1 MYFLLHNLETQEER
15 LMDEHTEFRQMEA
28 TKQMRQVQRRNVN
41 PPHFPWPTSKPGP
54 MVTPPPPGTK
64 PMPLRTEQV
73 AEIGYDQERGM
84 PSTDDPGRW
93 HADETKVG
101 ATSFDQ
107 LRDAEEAMRKT
118 G

>member
-1 MYFLLHNLETQEER
+1 
-15 LMDEHTEFRQMEA
+15 MDEYTEFRQMEA
-28 TKQMRQVQRRNVN
+28 TKQMQQVRKPFAN

-73 AEIGYDQERGM
+73 AEIGYDQARGGT
-84 PSTDDPGRW
+84 STYDQGSWD
-93 HADETKVG
+93 AEETKVG
-101 ATSFDQ
+101 ATSVEQ
-107 LRDAEEAMRKT
+107 LRDAEQATRKT